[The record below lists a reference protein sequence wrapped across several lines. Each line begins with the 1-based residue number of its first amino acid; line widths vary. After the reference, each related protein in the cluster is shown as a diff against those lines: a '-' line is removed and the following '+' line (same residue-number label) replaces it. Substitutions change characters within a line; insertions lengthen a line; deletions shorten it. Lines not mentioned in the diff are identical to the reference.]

1 MIKFLGGTAAVFVLG
16 YLGTFIGW
24 WGIALIA
31 AIVGF
36 ATQIHG
42 GLSFLSGLLG
52 GALFFGV
59 YAYLLD
65 SANGSQLSSMMAEVL
80 KFNPFLPTV
89 AIGGLLAGLGMLT
102 GKYARDA
109 FFGVQTKPKYRGRYR

>member
-1 MIKFLGGTAAVFVLG
+1 MIKFLGAIAAIFVLG

-24 WGIALIA
+24 WGIALVA
-31 AIVGF
+31 AIIGF
-36 ATQIHG
+36 AMQIHS

-59 YAYLLD
+59 YVYLLD
-65 SANGSQLSSMMAEVL
+65 SANGSQLSSMMTDVL
-80 KFNPFLPTV
+80 TFNPFWSTV
-89 AIGGLLAGLGMLT
+89 AIGGILAGLGMLT